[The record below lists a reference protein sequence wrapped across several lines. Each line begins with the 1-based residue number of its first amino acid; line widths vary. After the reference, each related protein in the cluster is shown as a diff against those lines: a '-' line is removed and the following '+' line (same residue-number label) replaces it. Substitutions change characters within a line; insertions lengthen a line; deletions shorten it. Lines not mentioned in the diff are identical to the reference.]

1 MASMADLADAAAQLP
16 PSDAFDLANAGPQK
30 RKRSS
35 KLEVALKVV
44 DSTRASLEKAQGKM
58 MIAQSARG
66 TGAST
71 NKQKVLSALVEK
83 VAKFQETLKKSEA
96 KVVELQT
103 AARQYDAA
111 TEAKRVMA
119 EEKAESSKTL
129 SELALITIVTLR
141 IKY

>member
-35 KLEVALKVV
+35 KLEVARKVV

-58 MIAQSARG
+58 LLAQSARG
-66 TGAST
+66 TSGSA
-71 NKQKVLSALVEK
+71 KQKGLSALVEK

-103 AARQYDAA
+103 AAPWAGAA

>member
-58 MIAQSARG
+58 LIAQSARG

-71 NKQKVLSALVEK
+71 N
-83 VAKFQETLKKSEA
+83 
-96 KVVELQT
+96 
-103 AARQYDAA
+103 R
-111 TEAKRVMA
+111 RC
-119 EEKAESSKTL
+119 
-129 SELALITIVTLR
+129 
-141 IKY
+141 